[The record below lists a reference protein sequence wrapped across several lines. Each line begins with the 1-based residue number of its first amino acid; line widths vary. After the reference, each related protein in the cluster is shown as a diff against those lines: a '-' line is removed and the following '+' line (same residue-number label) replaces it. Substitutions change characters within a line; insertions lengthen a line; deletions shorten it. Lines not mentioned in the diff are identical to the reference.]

1 MSIPANITTELTSL
15 QAQVKAATP
24 LNNANFATIKAM
36 QLNAVNLV
44 SDIQFALTTTK
55 LIPNIVLTT
64 DSVLLDTWV
73 APVDAISMV
82 TGFNAV
88 VVAGDNQNA
97 LSLMRG
103 VVGRVASN
111 LDQLV

>member
-1 MSIPANITTELTSL
+1 MSIPSKITTELSSL
-15 QAQVKAATP
+15 QAQVTAAMP
-24 LNNANFATIKAM
+24 LNNAPFATIKAM
-36 QLNAVNLV
+36 QLNAGNLV
-44 SDIQFALTTTK
+44 NDIQSALTTTT

-73 APVDAISMV
+73 APIDPISIV

-88 VVAGDNQNA
+88 VTAGDNQSD